1 MLEGLGVELTMAV
14 DGQDAV
20 ARFRPGEYDL
30 VLMDMQMPNMG
41 GLEAI
46 AHIRQAER
54 DAGAK
59 ATPIVMLTANA
70 LPEHQ
75 IAGLTAGA
83 DAFLTKPIVAG
94 ALMATISGLLSGAD
108 VQRDEPA

>member
-1 MLEGLGVELTMAV
+1 MAV

-20 ARFRPGEYDL
+20 TRFRPGAYDL

-54 DAGAK
+54 DASVK

-94 ALMATISGLLSGAD
+94 ALMETIGGLLAAGD
-108 VQRDEPA
+108 VSLGERI